1 MSNPATEFILHEKLA
16 ADTEWV
22 TDLPL
27 CRCLLMQDAR
37 FPWLILVP
45 RIADMRELHDVPNP
59 QRDAL
64 LEEIEQAS
72 LVLQQL
78 THAHKLNV
86 AALGNQVPQLH
97 IHVIARQTDDDAWP
111 GPVWGV
117 GSPAPYPAAALNSFL
132 EELRKALT
140 DAVSD

>member
-1 MSNPATEFILHEKLA
+1 MSNPANEFVLHDKLA

-27 CRCLLMQDAR
+27 CRCLLMRDGR

-45 RIADMRELHDVPNP
+45 RIADLREFHDVPNA
-59 QRDAL
+59 QRAAL
-64 LEEIEQAS
+64 MQEIEQAS
-72 LVLQQL
+72 RALQQL
-78 THAHKLNV
+78 THAYKLNV

-97 IHVIARQTDDDAWP
+97 IHVIARQTEDAAWP

-117 GSPAPYPAAALNSFL
+117 GNPEPYPPPALASFL
-132 EELRKALT
+132 AGLRQALT